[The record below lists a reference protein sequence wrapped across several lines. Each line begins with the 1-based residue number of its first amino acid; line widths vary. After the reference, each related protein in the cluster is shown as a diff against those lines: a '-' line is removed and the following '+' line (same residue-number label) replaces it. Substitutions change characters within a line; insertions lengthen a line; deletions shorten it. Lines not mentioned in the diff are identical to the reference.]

1 MAFYGFGK
9 LKLYKILYLSTIYYY
24 FHFMNLVKSTRSIF
38 LICCLLFIAGIQPSF
53 KWKANVLAQ
62 ENITPKE
69 SVQELS
75 AQEKIDL
82 EQGNVV
88 LKGQKG
94 NYLGRVLA
102 QGDVDTAWEVLTDYD
117 NFDRF
122 LPNIAASKIIAEEGD
137 RIIFE
142 QINVVD
148 LWLFKQEFKVQIEAI
163 KNKPTQVNFKIVDGD
178 LKKLIGRWEIRET
191 SSGKI
196 LVSHGVEVEPGSDT
210 EKPFFYGVYEST
222 LEDTLA
228 AISQEISK
236 RSL

>member
-1 MAFYGFGK
+1 
-9 LKLYKILYLSTIYYY
+9 
-24 FHFMNLVKSTRSIF
+24 MNLIKFTRSIF
-38 LICCLLFIAGIQPSF
+38 LICCLLFIAGIQPGF
-53 KWKANVLAQ
+53 KWKINAMAQ
-62 ENITPKE
+62 ENIISQE
-69 SVQELS
+69 SILELS
-75 AQEKIDL
+75 PQEKLDL

-102 QGDVDTAWEVLTDYD
+102 QGDIDTAWEVLSDND

-122 LPNIAASKIIAEEGD
+122 LPNIAASKIITEEGD
-137 RIIFE
+137 RIVFE

-163 KNKPTQVNFKIVDGD
+163 KNKPTQVDFRIIDGD
-178 LKKLIGRWEIRET
+178 LKKLIGRWEISQT
-191 SSGKI
+191 ASGKI
-196 LVSHGVEVEPGSDT
+196 LVSHGVEVEPGSET

-222 LEDTLA
+222 LEDTLK
-228 AISQEISK
+228 AISQEISQ